1 MTCAILRMTVRQ
13 ARLSKQCA
21 KCTVSLVEEEIIAP
35 AVAIIEEACKLML
48 DDAHVADDLHIVFEY
63 NKPFALWLTASA

>member
-1 MTCAILRMTVRQ
+1 
-13 ARLSKQCA
+13 
-21 KCTVSLVEEEIIAP
+21 
-35 AVAIIEEACKLML
+35 ML